1 MCRGWFYLHGLRLN
15 WVGDPGLDLGRVGGV
30 GPGNPPLWWRKPNL
44 EDSSISQQRPGVQI
58 NLGKGAGSLTSSAHD
73 FDVLP
78 LPNIP
83 APVFYAA
90 VIGTFD
96 HLPVRLGRMI
106 PSV

>member
-1 MCRGWFYLHGLRLN
+1 MCRGCCYPCGPCHDR
-15 WVGDPGLDLGRVGGV
+15 VGDPGLDLGRVGRV
-30 GPGNPPLWWRKPNL
+30 GPGNLPLWWRKLNL
-44 EDSSISQQRPGVQI
+44 EDSSISQQSPGVPI
-58 NLGKGAGSLTSSAHD
+58 NLGKGAGCLTSSAHN
-73 FDVLP
+73 FDV

-106 PSV
+106 PGV